1 VTKKPILVT
10 GATGYI
16 ASRLIPRLL
25 EQDYPV
31 QAMARRPEELE
42 TRAWGKHVKLF
53 RGDIT
58 IAGSLDA
65 ALEGMHSAYYL
76 IHNMQ
81 NGRGYTRIENEGAAN
96 FASAAERSGVQHIIY
111 LGGLA
116 DPNDQQIAAHLRSR
130 METGDTLRRGKVPV
144 TEFRAGVIAGP
155 GSISFEMI
163 RFIAEGLPVMI
174 GPKWLKNKSQP
185 IATENVIDYLIAAL
199 EEFEP
204 QNHIF
209 EIGGDKVA
217 TYGDL
222 MLEYARLR
230 GLKRKMIT
238 LPSIPLWFM
247 AMGVGMITPVPRRI
261 AYALISGLASDSV
274 VQHDEARRV
283 FPNIKLVSFEDA
295 TKNALH
301 HLSPDFIER
310 VWEGVKRDV
319 VRIKHEGFF
328 VDYRQVE
335 IKTSPESI
343 YRVITRMG
351 GEQGWPYANPLWQ
364 LRAWLDQLVG
374 GGQRPSPSS
383 SPLREGDHIDY
394 YRVEILEPNRLMRLR
409 SELRA
414 PGKGWMEWQ
423 VETHGNQ
430 SLLKQTAFFAPHGLP
445 GFLYWHLLDPLHRFV
460 FRGLIQAIKHRS
472 ERP

>member
-25 EQDYPV
+25 EQGYPV
-31 QAMARRPEELE
+31 RAMARRPEELE
-42 TRAWGKHVKLF
+42 ARTWGKHVKLF
-53 RGDIT
+53 RGDT
-58 IAGSLDA
+58 TVPGSLDA
-65 ALEGMHSAYYL
+65 ALEGVHSTYYL

-116 DPNDQQIAAHLRSR
+116 DPNDQRIAPHLRSR
-130 METGDTLRRGKVPV
+130 METGEALRRGKVPV

-163 RFIAEGLPVMI
+163 RFIAEALPVVI
-174 GPKWLKNKSQP
+174 GPTWLKNKNQP
-185 IATENVIDYLIAAL
+185 IATENVIDYLMATL
-199 EEFEP
+199 DETEP

-209 EIGGDKVA
+209 EIGGDKVS

-230 GLKRKMIT
+230 GLKRKLIT

-261 AYALISGLASDSV
+261 AYALIGGLASDSV

-283 FPNIKLVSFEDA
+283 FPNIQLINFEEA
-295 TKNALH
+295 TQNALRR
-301 HLSPDFIER
+301 LSPDFIER
-310 VWEGVKRDV
+310 VWEGFKRDV
-319 VRIKHEGFF
+319 VRIKHEGFC
-328 VDYRQVE
+328 VDYRQIE
-335 IKTSPESI
+335 IKASPESI

-351 GEQGWPYANPLWQ
+351 GEQGWPYANSLWQ
-364 LRAWLDQLVG
+364 LRGWLDRLIG
-374 GGQRPSPSS
+374 GGWHPASDSS
-383 SPLREGDHIDY
+383 SLREGDPIDY
-394 YRVEILEPNRLMRLR
+394 YRVETLEPNRLMRLH
-409 SELRA
+409 SELRT
-414 PGKGWMEWQ
+414 PGEGWMEWQ

-430 SLLKQTAFFAPHGLP
+430 SLLKQTAFFAPRGLP

-472 ERP
+472 ERL